1 MWSRKSNDDGVT
13 WLADDTLSDV
23 ISPLPAQPDPGIVS
37 VYVGDYDYGSAILT
51 KHVTSWV
58 DGRVAIGGQSQQD
71 AFTDRELVGFA
82 VTTTNPN
89 CNSVINTQPVDF
101 TINLSDPV
109 NTSTVQAS
117 DFTVNGTPSNVPPTF
132 MNGNATI
139 IFHFSSSPVTLGS
152 NTMHIPAG
160 AFNRQSDNMPNF
172 AFDCSFCYAVT
183 PLMVT
188 TTNPPVGGTF
198 TGPGTRT
205 LDVNFNMA
213 VDPSSVQDNDLQLS
227 GIPATVT
234 GHTLMN
240 GNMTVEFTINF
251 TGIFS
256 GTLTASVAAGAITA
270 NGCNPNVAFTGN
282 YNYVGSVCDSGL
294 IQNEGFETGSFP
306 PWVIDGHV
314 NDPVVT
320 NTFAHTGT
328 FSGFAGSNPQQQ
340 TFCAENSNE
349 PLGDSSF
356 YQQFG
361 PVPASA
367 TLSFWHKDCTFDSI
381 AFDWQD
387 AYITDSNGNI
397 LQTIYHLCDTAD
409 WTNQQV
415 DMTPYAGMTVRIK
428 FLTHEDGFNP
438 PGDVTGQFI
447 DDVALFAPC
456 ATPTASPTPT
466 ATATAT
472 ATVTP
477 IATPTATA
485 TATSTPTPTATI
497 APRVTPTPRPRPTE
511 HNRPPS

>member
-1 MWSRKSNDDGVT
+1 MWSRKSNDNGVT
-13 WLADDTLSDV
+13 WLPDDTLSDV

-37 VYVGDYDYGSAILT
+37 IYVGDYDYGSAILT
-51 KHVTSWV
+51 KHLTSWV

-82 VTTTNPN
+82 VTTTNPT

-101 TINLSDPV
+101 AINLSDAV
-109 NTSTVQAS
+109 DTTTVQAS
-117 DFTVNGTPSNVPPTF
+117 DFTVNGTPSNLTPTF
-132 MNGNATI
+132 SNGNATI
-139 IFHFSSSPVTLGS
+139 TFHFSSSPVTLGT

-160 AFNRQSDNMPNF
+160 AFNRISDEMPNF
-172 AFDCSFCYAVT
+172 EFLCSFCYAVT

-198 TGPGTRT
+198 TGPGNQT
-205 LDVNFNMA
+205 LDVNFNQA
-213 VDPSSVQDNDLQLS
+213 IDPGSVSTSDLTIT
-227 GIPATVT
+227 GVNGTVT
-234 GHTLMN
+234 N
-240 GNMTVEFTINF
+240 VQVINSNMTAEFTINF

-256 GTLTASVAAGAITA
+256 GQVTASIGAGSITA
-270 NGCNPNVAFTGN
+270 NGCNPNAAFTGN
-282 YNYVGSVCDSGL
+282 YNYVGSVCDTGL
-294 IQNEGFETGSFP
+294 IQNGGFESGDFTS
-306 PWVIDGHV
+306 WTIDGTL
-314 NDPVVT
+314 DTPLVT
-320 NTFAHTGT
+320 NTLSHTGT
-328 FSGFAGSNPQQQ
+328 FSAIALSVTSQPYCGSG
-340 TFCAENSNE
+340 AEA
-349 PLGDSSF
+349 LGDSSF

-361 PVPASA
+361 PVPAGA
-367 TLSFWHKDCTFDSI
+367 TLSFWYNTCTTDSI
-381 AFDWQD
+381 TFDWQD

-397 LQTIYHLCDTAD
+397 LQTIYHQC
-409 WTNQQV
+409 TNNNAWVNQTV
-415 DMTPYAGMTVRIK
+415 DMTPYVGQTVRIK
-428 FLTHEDGFNP
+428 FLTH
-438 PGDVTGQFI
+438 GDAFGDLTAQYI

-477 IATPTATA
+477 VATPTATA